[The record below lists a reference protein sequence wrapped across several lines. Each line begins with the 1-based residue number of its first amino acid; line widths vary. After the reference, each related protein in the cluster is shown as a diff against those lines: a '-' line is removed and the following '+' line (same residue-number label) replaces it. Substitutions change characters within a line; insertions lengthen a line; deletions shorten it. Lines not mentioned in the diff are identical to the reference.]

1 MFVVHIGGD
10 PNNAVW
16 RRKSRFF
23 ALSALHEL
31 EHRIGPIYMPIDGI
45 LTRKHAL
52 CQSRA
57 DDHDRLSIRVIKR
70 VEIAPG
76 NNGNAKR
83 GEKAGRDGTPQR
95 ARIVFSMNVSITRK
109 LQTYTEA
116 SPGITPGSDHAHS
129 RLGDAG

>member
-16 RRKSRFF
+16 RGKSRLF
-23 ALSALHEL
+23 ACSALHEL

-57 DDHDRLSIRVIKR
+57 DDHDRLSIRVIER
-70 VEIAPG
+70 VEIASG

-95 ARIVFSMNVSITRK
+95 ARIVFAMDVTISRELKTW
-109 LQTYTEA
+109 TEVV
-116 SPGITPGSDHAHS
+116 GITPGSDHTDG
-129 RLGDAG
+129 RLADAR